1 MDMVFTEEQRLLVDS
16 AREFLT
22 ERCSTAALRRL
33 RAARDPL
40 GYEPEAWRQMV
51 ELGWTAIPFP
61 ESMGGLEF
69 GYRGLGAIF
78 EQMGRTLA
86 TSPLLSSVVLGGSAL
101 VLGGRPEQQA
111 AQVPGLI
118 SGERRLA
125 LAVDEGLRHDPAATA
140 LAARPSCDD
149 WVLDGDKV
157 FVIDGYGSDGLV
169 VAARSAGRPS
179 ERTGITLFLVDARAP
194 GVEVR
199 PASLLDSRNAARVR
213 LCGVRLGADAVLGE
227 VDAGWELLDAVLDR
241 GRICLAAEMLGI
253 GQWLFDTTIAYLKTR
268 VQFDVPIGS
277 FQALQHRAA
286 WLYAELALARSAVM
300 AGLAAV
306 EGPAEQ
312 RRLLVSLAKAKMG
325 SVLEKIVGEAVQ
337 MHGGIGVTDE
347 LDVGLYLKRAR
358 VARLA
363 LGDHDFH
370 GHRYGQLVG
379 LYG

>member
-1 MDMVFTEEQRLLVDS
+1 MDMVFTEEQRLLADS

-22 ERCSTAALRRL
+22 ERCSTVALRPL

-61 ESMGGLEF
+61 ESIGGLDF
-69 GYRGLGAIF
+69 GYRGLGAVF

-86 TSPLLSSVVLGGSAL
+86 ASPLLSSVVLGGSAL
-101 VLGGRPEQQA
+101 LLGGSPEQRA
-111 AQVPGLI
+111 AHIPAI
-118 SGERRLA
+118 IRGERRLV
-125 LAVDEGLRHDPAATA
+125 LAVDEGRHHDPAAIS
-140 LAARPSCDD
+140 LAARRAGDS
-149 WVLDGDKV
+149 WLLDGDKV
-157 FVIDGYGSDGLV
+157 FVIDGHGADALV
-169 VAARSAGRPS
+169 VAARSAGRAG
-179 ERTGITLFLVDARAP
+179 EHAGITLFLLDAGAP

-199 PASLLDSRNAARVR
+199 PTSLLDSRNAARVCLR
-213 LCGVRLGADAVLGE
+213 GVRVGADAVLGE
-227 VDAGWELLDAVLDR
+227 VDAGWEILDAVLDR
-241 GRICLAAEMLGI
+241 GRVCLAAEMLGI
-253 GQWLFDTTIAYLKTR
+253 GQWLFDTTIAYLKER

-300 AGLAAV
+300 AGLAAL

-312 RRLLVSLAKAKMG
+312 RRLLASLAKAKMG

-358 VARLA
+358 VVRLA

-370 GHRYGQLVG
+370 GHRYGRLIG
-379 LYG
+379 LYA